1 MTAQEVMVESRETE
15 LRPVPP
21 FDFDLTAGSHT
32 YFRGTYGAD
41 MLEGGDYRRL
51 LNIDGRLLLAHVRST
66 GTTSEPALTVAVQ
79 GQQVS
84 ESDLKTVGDIMAWNL
99 GIDADMQSFYKSV
112 EEDPIL
118 ERITSPLHGLH
129 PTRAVSVFEAL
140 VLAITGQQIAAAVA
154 RIVRTL
160 LIKTYGDS
168 IEVDGKTYHS
178 FPTPAALLDAGIDG
192 LRKMKLS
199 QRKAEYVLGIA
210 QELEDGTLDLE
221 ALKHASDDE
230 VVERVTRLR
239 GVGHWTAHWL
249 LIRALSR
256 TDAFP
261 SGDLAL
267 KRVVSQLYFE
277 GQTLSDRDVE
287 EFSVR
292 WSPYRSYAI
301 VYMFAAGRQGLI
313 APANTQRPRG

>member
-1 MTAQEVMVESRETE
+1 MA
-15 LRPVPP
+15 P

-51 LNIDGRLLLAHVRST
+51 LNVDGRLVLAHVRST
-66 GTTSEPALTVAVQ
+66 GSTCAPSLTVTAR
-79 GQQVS
+79 GPQVS
-84 ESDLKTVGDIMAWNL
+84 ESDLDVVSDAMAWNL
-99 GIDADMQSFYKSV
+99 GTDANMEDFYRSV
-112 EEDPIL
+112 KGDAVL
-118 ERITSPLHGLH
+118 QRITSQLHGLH
-129 PTRAVSVFEAL
+129 PTRALSVFEAM
-140 VLAITGQQIAAAVA
+140 VLAISGQQIAAAVA

-160 LIKTYGDS
+160 LIESYGRS
-168 IEVDGKTYHS
+168 MEVDDRTYHA
-178 FPTPAALLDAGIDG
+178 FPTPDALLDAGIDG
-192 LRKMKLS
+192 LRRMKLS
-199 QRKAEYVLGIA
+199 QRKAEYILGIA
-210 QELEDGTLDLE
+210 EEIEEGTLDLE
-221 ALKHASDDE
+221 GLKDATDEE

-267 KRVVSQLYFE
+267 KRVVSQLYFD
-277 GQTLSDRDVE
+277 GRPLTDREVE

-301 VYMFAAGRQGLI
+301 VYMFAAGRQGLLEPMQ
-313 APANTQRPRG
+313 ASRR

>member
-1 MTAQEVMVESRETE
+1 MCDLRG
-15 LRPVPP
+15 LRPTPTLSV
-21 FDFDLTAGSHT
+21 
-32 YFRGTYGAD
+32 
-41 MLEGGDYRRL
+41 
-51 LNIDGRLLLAHVRST
+51 
-66 GTTSEPALTVAVQ
+66 VAQ
-79 GQQVS
+79 GPHVS
-84 ESDLKTVGDIMAWNL
+84 ESDLAAVSDIMGWNL
-99 GIDADMQSFYKSV
+99 GIDADMEGFYQSVKGEPV
-112 EEDPIL
+112 L
-118 ERITSPLHGLH
+118 ERITSQLHGLH
-129 PTRAVSVFEAL
+129 PTRAVSVFEAM
-140 VLAITGQQIAAAVA
+140 VLAILGQQIAAAVA

-160 LIKTYGDS
+160 LIETYGDS
-168 IEVDGKTYHS
+168 LEVDGKTYFA
-178 FPTPAALLDAGIDG
+178 FPTPGVLLEAGIDG

-210 QELEDGTLDLE
+210 KELGEGTLDLE
-221 ALKHASDDE
+221 ALKHASDED

-267 KRVVSQLYFE
+267 KRVVSPNSTSMAGPSPTE
-277 GQTLSDRDVE
+277 DVE

-301 VYMFAAGRQGLI
+301 VYLFAAGRQGII
-313 APANTQRPRG
+313 APAAKAGR

>member
-1 MTAQEVMVESRETE
+1 MESRTTQ
-15 LRPVPP
+15 LRPVAP

-51 LNIDGRLLLAHVRST
+51 LNIDNRLVLAHVRST
-66 GTTSEPALTVAVQ
+66 GSTIEPKLSVVAQ
-79 GQQVS
+79 GPHVS
-84 ESDLKTVGDIMAWNL
+84 EGDLAAVSDIMGWNL
-99 GIDADMQSFYKSV
+99 GIDADMEGFYQSVKGEPV
-112 EEDPIL
+112 L
-118 ERITSPLHGLH
+118 ERITSQLHGLH
-129 PTRAVSVFEAL
+129 PTRAVSVFEAM
-140 VLAITGQQIAAAVA
+140 VLAILGQQIAAAVA

-160 LIKTYGDS
+160 LIETYGDS
-168 IEVDGKTYHS
+168 LEVDGKTYFA
-178 FPTPAALLDAGIDG
+178 FPTPGVLLEAGIDG

-210 QELEDGTLDLE
+210 KELEEGTLDLE
-221 ALKHASDDE
+221 ALKYASDDD

-267 KRVVSQLYFE
+267 KRVMSQLYFD
-277 GQTLSDRDVE
+277 GRTLTDRDVE

-301 VYMFAAGRQGLI
+301 VYMFAAGRQGII
-313 APANTQRPRG
+313 APAAKAGR

>member
-1 MTAQEVMVESRETE
+1 MLETRSCVLHPE
-15 LRPVPP
+15 PP

-41 MLEGGDYRRL
+41 MLEDGDYRRL
-51 LNIDGRLLLAHVRST
+51 LNIDGRLLLGHVRST
-66 GTTSEPALTVAVQ
+66 GTISEPALAVTVH
-79 GQQVS
+79 GMQVS
-84 ESDLKTVGDIMAWNL
+84 EMDLAAVSDIMGWNL
-99 GIDADMQSFYKSV
+99 GIDANMRGFYQYV
-112 EEDPIL
+112 REEPVL
-118 ERITSPLHGLH
+118 ARISSQLHGLH

-140 VLAITGQQIAAAVA
+140 VLAILGQQIAAAVA

-160 LIKTYGDS
+160 LIETYGETL
-168 IEVDGKTYHS
+168 EVDGKTYHS
-178 FPTPAALLDAGIDG
+178 FPTPADLLEAGIDG

-210 QELEDGTLDLE
+210 REIEDGTLDLE
-221 ALKHASDDE
+221 ALKLASDDE

-267 KRVVSQLYFE
+267 KRVVSQLYFD
-277 GQTLSDRDVE
+277 GRTLTDTEVE
-287 EFSVR
+287 EFSLR

-313 APANTQRPRG
+313 ESTSRAHR

>member
-1 MTAQEVMVESRETE
+1 MESRTSE
-15 LRPVPP
+15 LYPKAP

-51 LNIDGRLLLAHVRST
+51 LNIDGRLLLGHVRST
-66 GTTSEPALTVAVQ
+66 GTTSEPVLAVTAH
-79 GQQVS
+79 GTAVGEKDLAAVS
-84 ESDLKTVGDIMAWNL
+84 DIMAWNL
-99 GIDADMQSFYKSV
+99 GVDAEMEGFYQYVKG
-112 EEDPIL
+112 EPLL
-118 ERITSPLHGLH
+118 ERITSQLYGLH

-140 VLAITGQQIAAAVA
+140 VLAILGQQIAAAVA

-160 LIKTYGDS
+160 LIETYG
-168 IEVDGKTYHS
+168 ETLEADGRTYHS

-210 QELEDGTLDLE
+210 REIEDGTLDLE
-221 ALKHASDDE
+221 ALKQASDEE

-267 KRVVSQLYFE
+267 KRVVSQLYFD
-277 GQTLSDRDVE
+277 GRTLTDQEVE
-287 EFSVR
+287 EFSAR

-313 APANTQRPRG
+313 EPASRVRR

>member
-1 MTAQEVMVESRETE
+1 MESRART
-15 LRPVPP
+15 LHPKAP

-41 MLEGGDYRRL
+41 MLEDGDYRRL
-51 LNIDGRLLLAHVRST
+51 LNIDGRLLLGHVRST
-66 GTTSEPALTVAVQ
+66 GTISAPALAVTVH
-79 GQQVS
+79 GMQVS
-84 ESDLKTVGDIMAWNL
+84 EMDLSVVGDIMGWNL
-99 GIDADMQSFYKSV
+99 GIDADMRDFYHSARDEPV
-112 EEDPIL
+112 L
-118 ERITSPLHGLH
+118 GRITSQLHGLH

-140 VLAITGQQIAAAVA
+140 VLAILGQQIAATVA

-160 LIKTYGDS
+160 LIETYGETL
-168 IEVDGKTYHS
+168 EVDGKIYHS
-178 FPTPAALLDAGIDG
+178 FPTPSALLEAGIDG

-210 QELEDGTLDLE
+210 REIEEGTLDLE
-221 ALKHASDDE
+221 ALKQAGDDE

-267 KRVVSQLYFE
+267 KRVVSQLYFD
-277 GQTLSDRDVE
+277 GRPITDREVE
-287 EFSVR
+287 EFSLR

-313 APANTQRPRG
+313 EPANRARR

>member
-1 MTAQEVMVESRETE
+1 MESRTSE
-15 LRPVPP
+15 LHPKPP

-51 LNIDGRLLLAHVRST
+51 LNIDGRLLLGHVRST
-66 GTTSEPALTVAVQ
+66 GSISEPALAVTARGSPVGEEDLATVR
-79 GQQVS
+79 
-84 ESDLKTVGDIMAWNL
+84 DLMAWNL
-99 GIDADMQSFYKSV
+99 GIDADMESFYQSAKD
-112 EEDPIL
+112 EPLL
-118 ERITSPLHGLH
+118 ERITSQLYGLH

-140 VLAITGQQIAAAVA
+140 VLAILGQQIAAAVA

-160 LIKTYGDS
+160 LIETYGQS
-168 IEVDGKTYHS
+168 LEVEGKVYYS
-178 FPTPAALLDAGIDG
+178 FPTPASLLDAGIDG

-210 QELEDGTLDLE
+210 REIEDGTLDLE
-221 ALKHASDDE
+221 ALKRASDEE

-249 LIRALSR
+249 LIRALAR

-267 KRVVSQLYFE
+267 KRVVSQLYFD
-277 GQTLSDRDVE
+277 GRTLTDSEVE
-287 EFSVR
+287 DFSTR

-313 APANTQRPRG
+313 EPANKGRR

>member
-1 MTAQEVMVESRETE
+1 MESLTAE
-15 LRPVPP
+15 LYPKPP
-21 FDFDLTAGSHT
+21 FDFGLTAGSHT

-41 MLEGGDYRRL
+41 MLEDGDYRRL
-51 LNIDGRLLLAHVRST
+51 LNIDGRLVLAHVRST
-66 GTTSEPALTVAVQ
+66 GTTNEPALMVTAQ
-79 GQQVS
+79 GPQVS
-84 ESDLKTVGDIMAWNL
+84 GKDLAAVSDLMAWNL
-99 GIDADMQSFYKSV
+99 GIDADMGGFYQSVKGEPVLESV
-112 EEDPIL
+112 
-118 ERITSPLHGLH
+118 TSQLYGLH
-129 PTRAVSVFEAL
+129 PTRAVSVFEAM
-140 VLAITGQQIAAAVA
+140 VLAILGQQIAAAVA

-160 LIKTYGDS
+160 LIETYGQTLG
-168 IEVDGKTYHS
+168 VDGKTYHC
-178 FPTPAALLDAGIDG
+178 FPTPATLLEAGIDG

-210 QELEDGTLDLE
+210 QEIEDGALDLE
-221 ALKHASDDE
+221 ALKHSTDEE
-230 VVERVTRLR
+230 VVARVTRLR

-267 KRVVSQLYFE
+267 KRVVSQLYFN
-277 GQTLSDRDVE
+277 GRILGDREVE

-301 VYMFAAGRQGLI
+301 VYMFAADRQGLI
-313 APANTQRPRG
+313 APVDQIRR

>member
-1 MTAQEVMVESRETE
+1 MESRECE
-15 LRPVPP
+15 LHPKPP

-41 MLEGGDYRRL
+41 MLEDGDYRRL
-51 LNIDGRLLLAHVRST
+51 LNIAGRLMLGHVRSA
-66 GTTSEPALTVAVQ
+66 GTTSQPILAVTVR
-79 GQQVS
+79 GMQVS
-84 ESDLKTVGDIMAWNL
+84 EMDLSVVGDIMGWNL
-99 GIDADMQSFYKSV
+99 GIDADMKDFYRSAR
-112 EEDPIL
+112 EEPVL
-118 ERITSPLHGLH
+118 GRITSQLYGLH
-129 PTRAVSVFEAL
+129 PTRSVSVFEAL
-140 VLAITGQQIAAAVA
+140 VLAILGQQIAAAVA

-160 LIKTYGDS
+160 LIETYGETL
-168 IEVDGKTYHS
+168 EVDGKTYHS
-178 FPTPAALLDAGIDG
+178 FPTAATLLEAGIDG

-199 QRKAEYVLGIA
+199 QRKAEYLLGIA
-210 QELEDGTLDLE
+210 REIEDGTLDLE
-221 ALKHASDDE
+221 ALKQASDDE

-267 KRVVSQLYFE
+267 KRVVSQLYFD
-277 GQTLSDRDVE
+277 GRTVTDQDVE
-287 EFSVR
+287 EFSLG

-301 VYMFAAGRQGLI
+301 VYMFAAARQGLI
-313 APANTQRPRG
+313 EPITRARR